1 MAGVRGGDSWPYANP
16 MPVCMQIQYPSLCG
30 LGIISQAGK
39 KSLLPVTQEA
49 RTTSLPTPSHPIV
62 RVRML
67 SHPRSL
73 KSVGG

>member
-1 MAGVRGGDSWPYANP
+1 MAGRGGVVTLGRCKSHASL
-16 MPVCMQIQYPSLCG
+16 YPNSVSIFLCG

-62 RVRML
+62 
-67 SHPRSL
+67 
-73 KSVGG
+73 GGCGC